1 MQTNFS
7 KLADEARRDRAHQL
21 LVETSLDFID
31 IAMHLGYDHVLQLG
45 YNQVSSLNRAVKR
58 WTNSTP
64 VELRASLLADG

>member
-7 KLADEARRDRAHQL
+7 KLADEAREERAKL
-21 LVETSLDFID
+21 LLSRPWLNMAEV
-31 IAMHLGYDHVLQLG
+31 ALQLG